1 MRRSIDELIGL
12 MRELSNGCAELL
24 EAVAREHQAL
34 QRGRLPE
41 MASAATGKE
50 LILKRIA
57 EAERR
62 RALLLGRLAAQVG
75 LPEASLTVEALADR
89 LPPAQ
94 ALRVRQAGAALRGRV
109 DRLRVA
115 QARSE
120 ALCRG
125 AIEMLQGAHQLLK
138 GFLTGAPVYHG
149 HGGYP
154 AARIGGTLIS
164 GEV

>member
-1 MRRSIDELIGL
+1 MLRSIDELMGL

-24 EAVAREHQAL
+24 EAVEREHQAL
-34 QRGRLPE
+34 QRGSLPE
-41 MASAATGKE
+41 MAAAAAEKE
-50 LILKRIA
+50 AVLKRIA
-57 EAERR
+57 EVERR
-62 RALLLGRLAAQVG
+62 RTVLFGRLAAQVE
-75 LPEASLTVEALADR
+75 LPEASLSVEALADR

-94 ALRVRQAGAALRGRV
+94 ASRLRLAGGALRGRV
-109 DRLRVA
+109 DRLRAA
-115 QARSE
+115 QVRSE

-125 AIEMLQGAHQLLK
+125 AIEMLQGAHQMLK
-138 GFLTGAPVYHG
+138 GFLAGAPVYHG